1 MCKSGKRYSDE
12 FKAEAAKQVI
22 DHGRSV
28 RDVATRLGVSIDSLY
43 GWVREQRKVPQVRQ
57 ADVAQVAEMRR
68 LQAELKRVTEERDI
82 LKKAAAYFAKG

>member
-1 MCKSGKRYSDE
+1 M
-12 FKAEAAKQVI
+12 
-22 DHGRSV
+22 
-28 RDVATRLGVSIDSLY
+28 RDVATRLGVSIDLLY

-82 LKKAAAYFAKG
+82 LKKSAAYFAKG

>member
-1 MCKSGKRYSDE
+1 MSGKRYSDE

-28 RDVATRLGVSIDSLY
+28 RDVATRLGVSIDLLY

-82 LKKAAAYFAKG
+82 LKKAAAYFAKQSG

>member
-1 MCKSGKRYSDE
+1 M
-12 FKAEAAKQVI
+12 
-22 DHGRSV
+22 
-28 RDVATRLGVSIDSLY
+28 
-43 GWVREQRKVPQVRQ
+43 REQRKVPQVRQ